1 MEEEKEK
8 VVLLKTIKRYSFL
21 ILLILFLI
29 IISTLYKNK
38 QFAQIEDIDFVA
50 GVGYDINTDMDKKI
64 YSIPVLVYDYSKS
77 GSAEGNL
84 LEAKG
89 VTPVESRVNRQLHS
103 GKKFSLGT
111 EKAYIF
117 SKKVSLDGL
126 EVPLDGLMKNNQV
139 SNSALIIT
147 TSNDPKDVLSLK
159 IPGYPTAPDYIAGLV
174 KSLEAYSYFSTK
186 HSLFTAYI
194 DNSTEGCKF
203 IAPNMDIINDKL
215 SFTSMS
221 VFNKGRLVASIPVT
235 LMKYVNT
242 LRNDKGSGIA
252 TFSLDDNNFITF
264 NLVFKRKVDCTKNKD
279 GIFNFDITIDVNGTV
294 ANNNTSIKSTS
305 SPSEKKQL
313 EKRLS
318 DYMKSNLTD
327 FIDIMK
333 SEYKM
338 DLLNL
343 GHIAAAK
350 YGRHK
355 ITNWDE
361 EILKSSI
368 NINVNFKIN
377 RFGLGKI
384 SFN

>member
-1 MEEEKEK
+1 MEKEE
-8 VVLLKTIKRYSFL
+8 VVLLKTIKRYSSL
-21 ILLILFLI
+21 ILLILALI
-29 IISTLYKNK
+29 ILSTLNKNN

-50 GVGYDINTDMDKKI
+50 GVGYDLNTDMDKKI
-64 YSIPVLVYDYSKS
+64 YSLPVLVYDYSKG
-77 GSAEGNL
+77 GSSEGHL
-84 LEAKG
+84 IEAKAS
-89 VTPVESRVNRQLHS
+89 TPVESRVNRQLHS

-111 EKAYIF
+111 EKVYIF
-117 SKKVSLDGL
+117 SKKVALDGL

-139 SNSALIIT
+139 SNSALVIT
-147 TSNDPKDVLSLK
+147 TSNDPKDVLSMK

-174 KSLEAYSYFSTK
+174 KSLQAYSYFSRK

-194 DNSTEGCKF
+194 DNSTEGRKF
-203 IAPNMDIINDKL
+203 IVPNMDMINDKL
-215 SFTSMS
+215 YFTSMS
-221 VFNKGRLVASIPVT
+221 VFDKGKLVTSIPVT

-242 LRNDKGSGIA
+242 LRNDTGSGIA
-252 TFSLDDNNFITF
+252 TFFLDDNNFLTF
-264 NLVFKRKVDCTKNKD
+264 TVNFKRKVDCTKNKD
-279 GIFNFDITIDVNGTV
+279 GSFNFDITVDVKGTV
-294 ANNNTSIKSTS
+294 ANNNTSIKATS

-318 DYMKSNLTD
+318 DYMKSNLLD
-327 FIDIMK
+327 FVDIMK

-343 GHIAAAK
+343 GYVAAAK

-355 ITNWDE
+355 VTNWDE

-377 RFGLGKI
+377 RFGLGRL
-384 SFN
+384 SFD